1 MPNFLD
7 IENFLRFWKNG
18 AKVFKK
24 VLCMAKTLGEQLEE
38 VQNAISAVLTSQSY
52 KLNGR
57 ELTRADLSA
66 LEMRE
71 ERLLGLIEK
80 YGADYTA
87 GQQAEV
93 RGVRASVRFSS

>member
-1 MPNFLD
+1 
-7 IENFLRFWKNG
+7 
-18 AKVFKK
+18 
-24 VLCMAKTLGEQLEE
+24 MAKTLGEQLEE

-52 KLNGR
+52 KMNGR

-71 ERLLGLIEK
+71 DRLLGLIDK
-80 YGADYTA
+80 YGAEYIP
-87 GQQAEV
+87 GERAEV